1 MVETLFFVHSNVE
14 SAEEVA
20 DEYRARGWSVESSS
34 ATATDAL
41 DRIAETS
48 PVAAVFCLE
57 GDCAQDVHDLAE
69 SILADGRIHRPLL
82 VFVDGDPG
90 DVERARISAPFGVF
104 VRKDE
109 LPWVLKRLTAKS

>member
-1 MVETLFFVHSNVE
+1 MVETLFFVHSDVA
-14 SAEEVA
+14 SAEQLA

-34 ATATDAL
+34 ASATDAL

-69 SILADGRIHRPLL
+69 SILADGRLHRPLL
-82 VFVDGDPG
+82 VFVDGDSD
-90 DVERARISAPFGVF
+90 DVAQARTSAPFGVF
-104 VRKDE
+104 VRRDE
-109 LPWVLKRLTAKS
+109 LPWVLRRLTAKS